1 MLYRGGFQT
10 ASKNF
15 KSAFITASKNFKS
28 AFISIASIDI
38 DALQRRFSKTASIEK
53 PIEAV
58 LKTASRD
65 HM

>member
-15 KSAFITASKNFKS
+15 KN
-28 AFISIASIDI
+28 AFISTASIDMN
-38 DALQRRFSKTASIEK
+38 ALYRWFSKTASIEK

-58 LKTASRD
+58 FKTASRD
-65 HM
+65 HI